1 MKRRKSLRN
10 ILLGTTA
17 GISAGIFS
25 IFNMNSVEAQNVS
38 DKLPDLGSKTEA
50 DSYFVEPRVE
60 GEDTLENYSANK
72 DESQSWDG
80 EYRHWH
86 VTPTGDT
93 IVSFLNEAQ
102 AREFRENQEK
112 QMGSQKGVTDLPSD
126 PQHPMFGLNLYV
138 PAWDED
144 YQTNLD
150 WYGSGDVD
158 GNGII
163 NMADYNSS
171 ITGTNPFNDGT
182 YRGDTDL
189 NGISG
194 QANDKAIIL
203 DYINGVRT
211 HINKWELES
220 ASEKESHLVNA
231 LAIDPT
237 SEINAGSSDWLCSQ
251 YRAQLFI
258 NTTGVYDI
266 QNSGYAENNGTNLQ
280 YDLTHNGMFRIRL
293 SNVNTKTSSNV
304 SHTIN
309 VAYLGDPNNQD
320 ATNFSDR
327 RYLEP
332 QTDLF
337 QTNGDYSFNNYANE
351 NWYGYFYN
359 DFSFQWVY
367 GGRNLINYDLNQTP
381 PTSSNIHENLVMAWT
396 PMDDVIYPGDQTHQF
411 PADTSVAVNGQPTD
425 LYTGTQVSHSDNSNM
440 TNNGTCTDVT
450 NTTDR
455 TWELITGDYNSTNTA
470 AASHIQHINI
480 EDTTPPTADFSGNLD
495 FEYYVGI
502 ESTLN
507 PSLFSTTNIQ
517 DNSNLPVTENVVE
530 NNSQVNN
537 GTCSQVDFV
546 YSNDVSLEDVCS
558 NSLNHFY
565 TANVSDNTPPIVGN
579 FPEDQQVEYRPDMNL
594 TPSAMGEPTDITD
607 NSGLETI
614 LSHEDNSNQGVPET
628 YNYYNFTL
636 TRTHNVNDVCYNLTD
651 GDQSIQVNDTE
662 SPEYTS
668 FPEDITITKYES
680 MGPEN
685 TGYPTWE
692 DSSGSDVTPNYY
704 DEQLSESPF
713 EHYARHWTGE
723 DYSNNTS
730 IDSIQNITVDLLENI
745 NENLEDRAYVFPNPS
760 NGNFTLHYN
769 QPGTIKVGTYD
780 LSGRQIGE
788 EQIYENLPKDANI
801 PYHNL
806 NAVANG
812 LYILKIQSEDG
823 TVENEKV
830 IVRK

>member
-1 MKRRKSLRN
+1 MKHVLIMISLVL
-10 ILLGTTA
+10 IGA
-17 GISAGIFS
+17 ISNNAIAQL
-25 IFNMNSVEAQNVS
+25 IIYNSSPRTKTVS
-38 DKLPDLGSKTEA
+38 GFGEEVNDGKTI
-50 DSYFVEPRVE
+50 
-60 GEDTLENYSANK
+60 TLNK
-72 DESQSWDG
+72 DGSQSWSG

-93 IVSFLNEAQ
+93 IVSFLNDVQ

-112 QMGSQKGVTDLPSD
+112 QINFIPQFNYQLSEDMGPRTEVVESPMSRGIMDLVYDITDPSFGLVPFRHGNDTIPLNEDIAIKNKANKIIQLEAEIAADQTDLINAS
-126 PQHPMFGLNLYV
+126 
-138 PAWDED
+138 
-144 YQTNLD
+144 T
-150 WYGSGDVD
+150 SGWNCDRYSTQD
-158 GNGII
+158 
-163 NMADYNSS
+163 A
-171 ITGTNPFNDGT
+171 T
-182 YRGDTDL
+182 
-189 NGISG
+189 
-194 QANDKAIIL
+194 
-203 DYINGVRT
+203 
-211 HINKWELES
+211 INK
-220 ASEKESHLVNA
+220 
-231 LAIDPT
+231 
-237 SEINAGSSDWLCSQ
+237 
-251 YRAQLFI
+251 F
-258 NTTGVYDI
+258 GVYDI
-266 QNSGYAENNGTNLQ
+266 ENSTLSSGSGNLPFDFSYNGQGEIPGYYVTTTTTDGGPHAICGAFIGTDN
-280 YDLTHNGMFRIRL
+280 I
-293 SNVNTKTSSNV
+293 
-304 SHTIN
+304 
-309 VAYLGDPNNQD
+309 GDNDAADFNQWY
-320 ATNFSDR
+320 FWE
-327 RYLEP
+327 L
-332 QTDLF
+332 QTDA
-337 QTNGDYSFNNYANE
+337 QVQPGDYSMDANHQVAIK
-351 NWYGYFYN
+351 WYGYYWN
-359 DFSFQWVY
+359 EPQQIWKY
-367 GGRNLINYDLNQTP
+367 GSRNILKYDLLNEVATLTFQSPDLT
-381 PTSSNIHENLVMAWT
+381 TEWT
-396 PMDDVIYPGDQTHQF
+396 PMGDVIYPGDQTHQF

-455 TWELITGDYNSTNTA
+455 TWELIAGDYNSTNTA

-565 TANVSDNTPPIVGN
+565 TANVSDNTSPIVGN

-812 LYILKIQSEDG
+812 LYILKIQDSEG
-823 TVENEKV
+823 NIENLLIEIQNNNFK
-830 IVRK
+830 

>member
-1 MKRRKSLRN
+1 LIFALPLMIFGQSVNSNIDDSQHYENLR
-10 ILLGTTA
+10 
-17 GISAGIFS
+17 
-25 IFNMNSVEAQNVS
+25 
-38 DKLPDLGSKTEA
+38 TEA
-50 DSYFVEPRVE
+50 DSYFVEDSE
-60 GEDTLENYSANK
+60 MIALENYSANK
-72 DESQSWDG
+72 DGSQSWDG

-93 IVSFLNEAQ
+93 IVSFLNETQ
-102 AREFRENQEK
+102 AREFKENQEK
-112 QMGSQKGVTDLPSD
+112 QINFIPQFNYQLSKDMGPRTEVVESPMSRGIMDLVYDITDPSFGLVPFRHGNDTIPLNEDIAIKNKANKIIQLEAEIAADQTDLINAS
-126 PQHPMFGLNLYV
+126 
-138 PAWDED
+138 
-144 YQTNLD
+144 T
-150 WYGSGDVD
+150 SGWNCDRYSTQD
-158 GNGII
+158 
-163 NMADYNSS
+163 A
-171 ITGTNPFNDGT
+171 T
-182 YRGDTDL
+182 
-189 NGISG
+189 
-194 QANDKAIIL
+194 
-203 DYINGVRT
+203 
-211 HINKWELES
+211 INK
-220 ASEKESHLVNA
+220 
-231 LAIDPT
+231 
-237 SEINAGSSDWLCSQ
+237 
-251 YRAQLFI
+251 F
-258 NTTGVYDI
+258 GVYDI
-266 QNSGYAENNGTNLQ
+266 ENSTLSSGSGNLPFDFSYNGQGEIPGYYVTTTTT
-280 YDLTHNGMFRIRL
+280 D
-293 SNVNTKTSSNV
+293 
-304 SHTIN
+304 
-309 VAYLGDPNNQD
+309 GDPHAICGAFIGTDNIGDNDAADFNQWY
-320 ATNFSDR
+320 FW
-327 RYLEP
+327 EP
-332 QTDLF
+332 QTDA
-337 QTNGDYSFNNYANE
+337 QVQPGDYSMDANHQVAIK
-351 NWYGYFYN
+351 WYGYYWN
-359 DFSFQWVY
+359 EPQQIWKY
-367 GGRNLINYDLNQTP
+367 GSRNILKYDLLNEVATLTFQSPDLT
-381 PTSSNIHENLVMAWT
+381 TEWT
-396 PMDDVIYPGDQTHQF
+396 PMGDVIYPGDQTHQF

-455 TWELITGDYNSTNTA
+455 TWELIAGDYNSTNTA

-812 LYILKIQSEDG
+812 LYILKIQDSEG
-823 TVENEKV
+823 NIENLLIEIQNNNFK
-830 IVRK
+830 

>member
-1 MKRRKSLRN
+1 MKHVLIMISLVL
-10 ILLGTTA
+10 IGA
-17 GISAGIFS
+17 ISNNAIAQL
-25 IFNMNSVEAQNVS
+25 IIYNSSPRTKTVS
-38 DKLPDLGSKTEA
+38 GFGEEVNDGKTI
-50 DSYFVEPRVE
+50 
-60 GEDTLENYSANK
+60 TLNK
-72 DESQSWDG
+72 DGSQSWSG

-93 IVSFLNEAQ
+93 IVSFLNDVQ

-112 QMGSQKGVTDLPSD
+112 QINFIPQFNYQLSEDMGPRTEVVESPMSRGIMDLVYDITDPSFGLVPFRHGNDTIPLNEDIAIKNKANKIIQLEAEIAADQTDLINAS
-126 PQHPMFGLNLYV
+126 
-138 PAWDED
+138 
-144 YQTNLD
+144 T
-150 WYGSGDVD
+150 SGWNCDRYSTQD
-158 GNGII
+158 
-163 NMADYNSS
+163 A
-171 ITGTNPFNDGT
+171 T
-182 YRGDTDL
+182 
-189 NGISG
+189 
-194 QANDKAIIL
+194 
-203 DYINGVRT
+203 
-211 HINKWELES
+211 INK
-220 ASEKESHLVNA
+220 
-231 LAIDPT
+231 
-237 SEINAGSSDWLCSQ
+237 
-251 YRAQLFI
+251 F
-258 NTTGVYDI
+258 GVYDI
-266 QNSGYAENNGTNLQ
+266 ENSTLSSGSGNLPFDFSYNGQGEIPGYCVTTTTTDGGPHAICGAFIGTDN
-280 YDLTHNGMFRIRL
+280 I
-293 SNVNTKTSSNV
+293 
-304 SHTIN
+304 
-309 VAYLGDPNNQD
+309 GDNDAADFNQWY
-320 ATNFSDR
+320 FW
-327 RYLEP
+327 EP
-332 QTDLF
+332 QTDA
-337 QTNGDYSFNNYANE
+337 QVQPGDYSMDANHQVAIK
-351 NWYGYFYN
+351 WYGYYWN
-359 DFSFQWVY
+359 EPQQIWKY
-367 GGRNLINYDLNQTP
+367 GSRNILKYDLLNEVATLTFQSPDLT
-381 PTSSNIHENLVMAWT
+381 TEWT
-396 PMDDVIYPGDQTHQF
+396 PMGDVIYPGDQTHQF

-455 TWELITGDYNSTNTA
+455 TWELIAGDYNSTNTA

-495 FEYYVGI
+495 LEYYVGI

-614 LSHEDNSNQGVPET
+614 LSHEDNSNQGAPET

-812 LYILKIQSEDG
+812 LYILKIQDSEG
-823 TVENEKV
+823 NIENLLIEIQNNNFK
-830 IVRK
+830 